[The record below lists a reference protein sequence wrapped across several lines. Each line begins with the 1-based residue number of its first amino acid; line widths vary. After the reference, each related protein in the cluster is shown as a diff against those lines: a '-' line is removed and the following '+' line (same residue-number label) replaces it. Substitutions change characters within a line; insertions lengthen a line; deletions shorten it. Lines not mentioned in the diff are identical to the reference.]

1 MKHLL
6 QKILSSLSPSLAAV
20 AMTGL
25 TLTVSPSSAAPIAIS
40 SYTYDAAGV
49 QPGGQPSLFDAGNLK
64 LTDGV
69 YPISGWSDGTNV
81 GFIGGSAGQLKP
93 GVTFDLGGLFDLTT
107 IDVWTEEQFAYG
119 SESVTISSSVNGSTW
134 SATTVADTLAWV
146 DQGAVFGNKVTIDV
160 SSLPTGQFYK
170 MDFIEPGQWMMITEV
185 DFEGSAVPEPTT
197 TALLGLGGLALIMRR
212 RK

>member
-1 MKHLL
+1 MKLNY
-6 QKILSSLSPSLAAV
+6 KTTMSLAA
-20 AMTGL
+20 AMGSLALATSANAA
-25 TLTVSPSSAAPIAIS
+25 LTVT

-49 QPGGQPSLFDAGNLK
+49 QPGGQTVLEDPGNLK

-69 YPISGWSDGTNV
+69 YPISGWNDGTNV

-93 GVTFDLGGLFDLTT
+93 GVTFDLGGQVDLMT